1 MKAAIAGVSLLGFSA
16 LTAACAP
23 VVQGGRPLD
32 LPPGLMETAQVTS
45 VVMSSDWVNAK
56 SDFADTFVDEVQEE
70 LRACAYGTYPL
81 QLRVHV
87 EDVDRAGRLAV
98 LLRGEGVHRLRAT
111 AELVDPARGGQI
123 VGRYPIEVGTQA
135 GGRIA
140 GVLGDRQ
147 MMVSEEFGR
156 ALCEVAFGRNPRRPG
171 PHNATR
177 G

>member
-1 MKAAIAGVSLLGFSA
+1 M
-16 LTAACAP
+16 
-23 VVQGGRPLD
+23 GG
-32 LPPGLMETAQVTS
+32 
-45 VVMSSDWVNAK
+45 DWMRLVH
-56 SDFADTFVDEVQEE
+56 DQDE
-70 LRACAYGTYPL
+70 
-81 QLRVHV
+81 
-87 EDVDRAGRLAV
+87 V

-171 PHNATR
+171 PQNATR

>member
-1 MKAAIAGVSLLGFSA
+1 MKRGILGGALLGFST

-23 VVQGGRPLD
+23 VVQGGGPLD
-32 LPPGLMETAQVTS
+32 LPSGLMETAQVTS

-70 LRACAYGTYPL
+70 LRGCAYGTYPL

-87 EDVDRAGRLAV
+87 EEVDRAGRLEV

-135 GGRIA
+135 GGRVI

-156 ALCEVAFGRNPRRPG
+156 ALCDAAFGRNPRRPG